1 MVALGHDGCDGG
13 STHRTRLARLYD
25 AGMKHVLRLIAN
37 SIALAVTVYLVPKL
51 AWGDSEP
58 LTIIVTALIFGVINT
73 FIKPILKLLSLPIR
87 MLTFGLFSFVIN
99 IGLLIFLAWIGGQIG
114 RGILLAGWPTEPFSL
129 EALVA
134 AAVGALVLSVLS
146 TLLSFVIRD

>member
-1 MVALGHDGCDGG
+1 
-13 STHRTRLARLYD
+13 
-25 AGMKHVLRLIAN
+25 
-37 SIALAVTVYLVPKL
+37 VPKL

>member
-1 MVALGHDGCDGG
+1 
-13 STHRTRLARLYD
+13 
-25 AGMKHVLRLIAN
+25 MKHLLRLIAN
-37 SIALAVTVYLVPKL
+37 SIALAVTVYVVPNL
-51 AWGDSEP
+51 DWGDTDP

-73 FIKPILKLLSLPIR
+73 FIKPILRLLSLPIR
-87 MLTFGLFSFVIN
+87 MATFGLFSFVIN
-99 IGLLIFLAWIGGQIG
+99 IGLLILLAWIGGQIG
-114 RGILLAGWPTEPFSL
+114 RGILLAGWPTQPFSL